1 MRLKTSFLN
10 DIEVYRKISVKSDYI
25 GTENSYKLINSIKA
39 DIQPAENQLK
49 DNPHGE
55 TIEGMKNLYISFPA
69 DIKTGDRIKHD
80 DKSYEIISV
89 MEYRTH
95 IKAVARLI

>member
-1 MRLKTSFLN
+1 MRLKMVNLT
-10 DIEVYRKISVKSDYI
+10 DIEVYRKTAVKSDYI
-25 GTENSYKLINSIKA
+25 GTENSWEHIGSIKA

-49 DNPHGE
+49 GSEYGE
-55 TIEGMKNLYISFPA
+55 TTDEMKNLYISFPA
-69 DIKTGDRIKHD
+69 DIKNGDRIKYD
-80 DKSYEIISV
+80 DKSYEIIGI